1 MVKALCECR
10 PLCRPAVS
18 PRCPV
23 PRCLT
28 TLASGP
34 GPGQHTPS
42 GVFQVWAGPGAQK
55 PSAGLVWPLPSC
67 VVALPHHQ
75 SSSTVSVRMDL
86 CPGSVWMNPVRGG
99 MVTESETPASEGTTG
114 CLHFPGERGAARHAG
129 AHGEAPVQ
137 VRRQKQEPGEC
148 GSEPRVGTSQE
159 GEGEAVQGSVVWA
172 HSVAWPEGGIPCCPA
187 STWLGV

>member
-1 MVKALCECR
+1 
-10 PLCRPAVS
+10 
-18 PRCPV
+18 
-23 PRCLT
+23 
-28 TLASGP
+28 
-34 GPGQHTPS
+34 
-42 GVFQVWAGPGAQK
+42 
-55 PSAGLVWPLPSC
+55 
-67 VVALPHHQ
+67 
-75 SSSTVSVRMDL
+75 
-86 CPGSVWMNPVRGG
+86 MNPVRGG